1 MTQGGRRW
9 SYGGLVFL
17 LLVALAVEAVAAEE
31 TKSTTG
37 IQLDVGPLDCP
48 RPVGSTCFR
57 SQFDPPYRSPEP
69 PPAPR
74 LSVEVANTTYVYNV
88 ESQSTFIKRP
98 YNCQGF
104 YCFRGEQE
112 VNGFTAIGDFTSL
125 QLRYAV
131 SSTVSL
137 YGGAFFAIPFGG
149 ADTIRQIRPV
159 LTLNYQPVEGVNI
172 LAGTI
177 QPRHPFHDAVFDDL
191 RYFVRPVEQGLQFL
205 VNQKYYQQDLF
216 FNWYQENTYRSNE
229 RFDIGYAGKVKL
241 GPVRLNAQLH
251 WDHAGGEIPFPDYRT
266 ISAQNNLVWAG
277 GPEVALASPLGHD
290 GLIREIGAAFTLL
303 GDRDEPNERTPALT
317 SKGHAH
323 EIRGWINA
331 GGFRLSAARWKSSNF
346 VTSTGDIFYG
356 VEKMTEVNFVK
367 FFDLNQFAAI
377 EVGGWIRMID
387 QKSVA
392 SDSGGAPA
400 NSFYAAFH
408 WNFDVS
414 VGKVNV
420 RSAAVKRP

>member
-1 MTQGGRRW
+1 MFRAGLGG
-9 SYGGLVFL
+9 
-17 LLVALAVEAVAAEE
+17 AAEE
-31 TKSTTG
+31 AKSSAG
-37 IQLDVGPLDCP
+37 LQLDVAPLDCP
-48 RPVGSTCFR
+48 RPVGSNCFR
-57 SQFDPPYRSPEP
+57 SWFDAPYRSPEP
-69 PPAPR
+69 STPPR

-137 YGGAFFAIPFGG
+137 YGGVFFAIPFGG
-149 ADTIRQIRPV
+149 ADTVRQIRPV
-159 LTLNYQPVEGVNI
+159 LTLNYQPTEGVNL

-191 RYFVRPVEQGLQFL
+191 RYFVRPVEQGVQFL
-205 VNQKYYQQDLF
+205 VNQRYYQQDLF
-216 FNWYQENTYRSNE
+216 FNWYQENTYQNNE
-229 RFDIGYAGKVKL
+229 RFDIGYAGKLKW
-241 GPVRLNAQLH
+241 GPLRLNAQLH
-251 WDHAGGEIPFPDYRT
+251 WDHAGGEIPFPDFRT

-277 GPEVALASPLGHD
+277 GPELAFQSPFGQD
-290 GLIREIGAAFTLL
+290 GVLREIGAALTMF
-303 GDRDEPNERTPALT
+303 GDRDEPNQRTPTLT

-323 EIRGWINA
+323 EIRGWVNL
-331 GGFRLSAARWKSSNF
+331 GGYRVTASRWKSNNF
-346 VTSTGDIFYG
+346 VTSAGDIFYG
-356 VEKMTEVNFVK
+356 VEKMTEVTFAK
-367 FFDLNQFAAI
+367 FFDLNQFASI
-377 EVGGWIRMID
+377 EVGGWLRFID

-392 SDSGGAPA
+392 SSSGGAPA

-408 WNFDVS
+408 WNFDVGL
-414 VGKVNV
+414 GKVNI
-420 RSAAVKRP
+420 RESEMR

>member
-1 MTQGGRRW
+1 MLGP
-9 SYGGLVFL
+9 
-17 LLVALAVEAVAAEE
+17 
-31 TKSTTG
+31 
-37 IQLDVGPLDCP
+37 QLDVSPLDCP

-57 SQFDPPYRSPEP
+57 FLTDPPYRNPAPPSP
-69 PPAPR
+69 PR

-98 YNCQGF
+98 YNCQGY

-112 VNGFTAIGDFTSL
+112 VNGFTAIGDFSSL

-137 YGGAFFAIPFGG
+137 YGGVFFAIPFGG
-149 ADTIRQIRPV
+149 ADTVRQVRPIIT
-159 LTLNYQPVEGVNI
+159 LTYQPVEGVNL

-177 QPRHPFHDAVFDDL
+177 QPRHPLHDAVFDDL
-191 RYFVRPVEQGLQFL
+191 RYFIRPVEQGLQFL
-205 VNQKYYQQDLF
+205 VDRKYYQQDLF
-216 FNWYQENTYRSNE
+216 FNWYQENTRENNE
-229 RFDIGYAGKVKL
+229 RFDIGYAGKLKF

-251 WDHAGGEIPFPDYRT
+251 WDHGGGEIPFPDYRS
-266 ISAQNNLVWAG
+266 ISAQNNIVWAG
-277 GPEVALASPLGHD
+277 GPEVTFLSPMGSG

-303 GDRDEPNERTPALT
+303 GDRDEPNQRTPTLT

-323 EIRGWINA
+323 EIRGWVNL

-346 VTSTGDIFYG
+346 VTSTGDIFYS

-377 EVGGWIRMID
+377 ELGGWVRIID
-387 QKSVA
+387 QKSVT
-392 SDSGGAPA
+392 SSYGGTPA

-414 VGKVNV
+414 LGKVHV
-420 RSAAVKRP
+420 RSSEATRP

>member
-1 MTQGGRRW
+1 M
-9 SYGGLVFL
+9 
-17 LLVALAVEAVAAEE
+17 LAGAAGAAEE
-31 TKSTTG
+31 AKPPSG
-37 IQLDVGPLDCP
+37 LQFDVGPLDCS

-57 SQFDPPYRSPEP
+57 SLADPPYRSPD
-69 PPAPR
+69 PAAPPR
-74 LSVEVANTTYVYNV
+74 LSVEIANTTYLYNV
-88 ESQSTFIKRP
+88 ESQGTFIKRP
-98 YNCQGF
+98 YNCQGY
-104 YCFRGEQE
+104 YCFRNEQE

-137 YGGAFFAIPFGG
+137 YGGVFFAIPFGG
-149 ADTIRQIRPV
+149 ANTISQVRPII
-159 LTLNYQPVEGVNI
+159 TLNYQPVEGINI
-172 LAGTI
+172 LAGTL

-205 VNQKYYQQDLF
+205 VNQKYYQQDFF
-216 FNWYQENTYRSNE
+216 FNWYQENTRENNE
-229 RFDIGYAGKVKL
+229 RFDIGYAGKLTL

-251 WDHAGGEIPFPDYRT
+251 WDHGGGEIPFPDYRT
-266 ISAQNNLVWAG
+266 ISAQNNIVWAG
-277 GPEVALASPLGHD
+277 GPEVAFLSPMGSG
-290 GLIREIGAAFTLL
+290 GLIREIGAAVTFL
-303 GDRDEPNERTPALT
+303 GDRDEPNQRTPALT

-323 EIRGWINA
+323 EIRGWVNL

-377 EVGGWIRMID
+377 ELGGWVRFID
-387 QKSVA
+387 RKSA
-392 SDSGGAPA
+392 DSSYGGTPA

-408 WNFDVS
+408 WNFDVGF
-414 VGKVNV
+414 GKVNI
-420 RSAAVKRP
+420 RPATQATP